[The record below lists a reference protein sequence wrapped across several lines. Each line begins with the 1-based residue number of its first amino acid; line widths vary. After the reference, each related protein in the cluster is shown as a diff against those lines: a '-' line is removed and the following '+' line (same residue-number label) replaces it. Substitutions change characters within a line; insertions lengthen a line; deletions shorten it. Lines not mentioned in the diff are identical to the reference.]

1 MSLLCCCVQGCA
13 LLGGATTS
21 AAWWPQ
27 SGWQVGGAPIVRGR
41 AEECRKVGQGHAG
54 AWGGL
59 HHLQARVVHNLH
71 TLTTPHLYCHVASP
85 GGATDTAW
93 QCFLP
98 IGPLAVLPVQ
108 DGLANIVWSTT
119 PDMAA
124 QLGRMGPQE
133 FVQAVNKVC
142 MRGHGLRGQHSDMT
156 LHGLYAAE
164 GKSMGCN
171 VETWVKNCELRVGG
185 ECEGILVYSIRRLCQ
200 IHHHA
205 Q

>member
-93 QCFLP
+93 QRFLP
-98 IGPLAVLPVQ
+98 TGPLAVLPVR

-124 QLGRMGPQE
+124 QLERMGPQE
-133 FVQAVNKVC
+133 FAQAVNKVC
-142 MRGHGLRGQHSDMT
+142 MSMSMSVYEYERPWLEGPALEHETVWAMCCRRQKHGMQRGN
-156 LHGLYAAE
+156 
-164 GKSMGCN
+164 MG
-171 VETWVKNCELRVGG
+171 EEL
-185 ECEGILVYSIRRLCQ
+185 
-200 IHHHA
+200 
-205 Q
+205 